1 MSNTQKSKEDL
12 TRSLSFLGNI
22 SISVSDIS
30 PTTGV
35 FLMFPSVLLTAGTG
49 SFLSFLG
56 AALIAFCVALCMG
69 ELGALYPG
77 AGGLYSIVYRV
88 LGRPIGFLALLN
100 YLIQGIFLPATI
112 AFGAAD
118 YLVKIFPGWTENWAA
133 FGVMVACTIVTMLS
147 MKWNAKFVE
156 VFLVL
161 ELVVVGVIAVV
172 SAFHIHQGL
181 GSLIHPVTLA
191 ADKSSSIPVSWSTL
205 FATVTVAL
213 FSYNGYDSSINFSEE
228 TDKDANIGKTLFSS
242 ALIGVLAQIIPIF
255 CILLSVPDVKAF
267 LSSSSPINFIGEMYM
282 GKSATLF
289 LNAGAA
295 IAMINCVLAVIL
307 QFSRVYFSAGR
318 DKAFPE
324 KINKFLTSIH
334 PKFKTPWLSTIL
346 MGVMGALVCFDSNLV
361 SMVTFTSVTI
371 VLLYA
376 TVALCVIIS
385 RVRDKHLHRPF
396 KSPLFPVIPLIAI
409 AGSIA
414 ALSQQASKDLI
425 TSAIAFGVALLYY
438 YLYLKPRSRTH
449 WFLNG
454 EEAIPNREETVIRE
468 EQLNV

>member
-1 MSNTQKSKEDL
+1 MSETHKSKEL
-12 TRSLSFLGNI
+12 ARSLSFFGNI

-49 SFLSFLG
+49 SFLSFL
-56 AALIAFCVALCMG
+56 AAAMIALCVALCMG

-112 AFGAAD
+112 AFGAAN
-118 YLVKIFPGWTENWAA
+118 YLVKIFPSWTENWTA
-133 FGVMVACTIVTMLS
+133 FGVMVACTIVTILS

-156 VFLVL
+156 VFLIL
-161 ELVVVGVIAVV
+161 ELVVVGVIAVAA
-172 SAFHIHQGL
+172 SFHFHQGID
-181 GSLIHPVTLA
+181 SLLHPVALTE
-191 ADKSSSIPVSWSTL
+191 DQTSTTPVSWSTL
-205 FATVTVAL
+205 FAAVTVAL

-228 TDKDANIGKTLFSS
+228 TDQKANIGKTLFTS
-242 ALIGVLAQIIPIF
+242 AFIGVFAQIIPLF

-267 LSSSSPINFIGEMYM
+267 LTSSSPINLIGEMYM

-289 LNAGAA
+289 LNMGAA

-307 QFSRVYFSAGR
+307 QFSRVYYSAGR

-324 KINKFLTSIH
+324 KINKFLTTIH
-334 PKFKTPWLSTIL
+334 PKFKTPWLATIF
-346 MGVMGALVCFDSNLV
+346 MGGLGALSCFNSNLV

-376 TVALCVIIS
+376 TIAVCVIMS
-385 RVRDKHLHRPF
+385 RVQDKQLYRPF
-396 KSPLFPVIPLIAI
+396 KAPLFPAIPIIAI
-409 AGSIA
+409 IGSIA
-414 ALSQQASKDLI
+414 ALSQQAGKDLI
-425 TSAIAFGVALLYY
+425 TSAVAFAIALLYY
-438 YLYLKPRSRTH
+438 YLYLKPRSQTH
-449 WFLNG
+449 WVLNG
-454 EEAIPNREETVIRE
+454 QVPAPGSEKIEYSK
-468 EQLNV
+468 EQLDA